1 MAITLV
7 VTGAS
12 KPCSNLR
19 RNCGE
24 SPLTPQ
30 AGPWYP
36 RVVLGDALRLNS
48 TWRPW
53 PCGTRAGIPGMVQRR
68 NEMFAEILKAVFI
81 VILEALGWAVIATV
95 CAAVLIVVIV
105 GVTMLYVI
113 LFGESED
120 RPV

>member
-1 MAITLV
+1 
-7 VTGAS
+7 
-12 KPCSNLR
+12 
-19 RNCGE
+19 
-24 SPLTPQ
+24 
-30 AGPWYP
+30 
-36 RVVLGDALRLNS
+36 
-48 TWRPW
+48 
-53 PCGTRAGIPGMVQRR
+53 MVQRR

-95 CAAVLIVVIV
+95 CAAVLIVLIV